1 MDHGGKDDAVRVET
15 IRGLTWGLDM
25 SSDEIT
31 PEEIERFREIDLL
44 VAGYRQRGLEF
55 MLHNHPGALKRYR
68 AWADTLRI
76 REPGE
81 TTNYVVTN
89 ALGILVSYAL
99 AGNEE
104 GLYYCLYGMGRG
116 HTREQMLEV
125 MALCFLWMGPRGMQT
140 MARAAKME
148 QRWEEPLVPVP
159 VVWPEGWAP
168 DPEAFRSGADFSTRE
183 ASEEDVAKIVAWYE
197 RYLGEVPQ
205 HIQFMARWR
214 PEVLKAY
221 RHRYEN
227 TLRILPK
234 QLDPYLQ
241 IHLGSERGEA
251 SVARDGILLA
261 RGFGMKR
268 KHVLEA
274 LTWGAFY
281 GGTPVLDYA
290 HEAAAGLLDDW
301 PHG

>member
-1 MDHGGKDDAVRVET
+1 VANDDAVSVET

-25 SSDEIT
+25 STDDVT
-31 PEEIERFREIDLL
+31 PEEIERFREIDLM
-44 VAGYRQRGLEF
+44 VAGYRQHGLEF
-55 MLHNHPGALKRYR
+55 MLHEHPAALKRYR

-81 TTNYVVTN
+81 KTNYVVTN
-89 ALGILVSYAL
+89 ALGILVQYAL
-99 AGNEE
+99 WGNEE

-125 MALCFLWMGPRGMQT
+125 MALCFLWMGPRGMQE

-148 QRWEEPLVPVP
+148 RRWEEPSVPVP
-159 VVWPEGWAP
+159 VVWPEGWGP
-168 DPEAFRSGADFSTRE
+168 DPGAFKSGADFSTRD
-183 ASEEDVAKIVAWYE
+183 ASEDDVQKILAWYE
-197 RYLGEVPQ
+197 RCLGEVPQ

-227 TLRILPK
+227 ILEILPK

-241 IHLGSERGEA
+241 IHLGVQRGQA

-268 KHVLEA
+268 QHVIEA

-290 HEAAAGLLDDW
+290 EEAADGLLDDW